1 MLKITFTIILN
12 LLFLQ
17 CIAQNAAADVIVG
30 EWVNEE
36 NDSKIEIYKSG
47 TVYHGKLIWGID
59 FLEADGKTSKKD
71 VNNTDEKLQSRFLI
85 NSNVLQDFKFE
96 DGIWDSGTMYDPK
109 SGKSYNCVMKIR
121 DEMLEIRSYVGIQ
134 LFGKT
139 TYWKRSI

>member
-12 LLFLQ
+12 FLFIQ
-17 CIAQNAAADVIVG
+17 CIAQNAAADVIIG

-36 NDSKIEIYKSG
+36 NDAKIEIYKSG
-47 TVYHGKLIWGID
+47 SVYQGKLIWSID
-59 FLEADGKTSKKD
+59 YMEADGKTSKKD
-71 VNNTDEKLQSRFLI
+71 VNNTDEKLQSRLLI

-96 DGIWDSGTMYDPK
+96 DGVWDSGTMYDPK
-109 SGKSYNCVMKIR
+109 SGKSYNCVMKIH
-121 DEMLEIRSYVGIQ
+121 DDTLEIRSYVGIQ